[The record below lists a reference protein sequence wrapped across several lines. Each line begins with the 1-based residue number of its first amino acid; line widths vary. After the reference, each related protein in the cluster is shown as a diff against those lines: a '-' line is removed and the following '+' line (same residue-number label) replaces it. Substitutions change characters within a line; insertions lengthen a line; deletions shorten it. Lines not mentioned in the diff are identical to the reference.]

1 MIKQLWNNIKLW
13 FVQDQS
19 TNHEDQQE
27 SVPDMLETVDMSI
40 LDAETTDTEDVE
52 LPDQIYTGTE
62 MVYTEADITENQVKS
77 ADLPPEYDPE
87 ADLQRFKAQE
97 WDYDGDSS
105 PDGTYIWPV
114 DGFNPGKL
122 RVRAKNA

>member
-1 MIKQLWNNIKLW
+1 MAARMFWLLAYRKRKTMIKQLWNNIKLR

-52 LPDQIYTGTE
+52 LPDQIYTIDCVCIFTGVMTLIAISTLALVFE
-62 MVYTEADITENQVKS
+62 SVEALS
-77 ADLPPEYDPE
+77 
-87 ADLQRFKAQE
+87 R
-97 WDYDGDSS
+97 
-105 PDGTYIWPV
+105 WP
-114 DGFNPGKL
+114 
-122 RVRAKNA
+122 